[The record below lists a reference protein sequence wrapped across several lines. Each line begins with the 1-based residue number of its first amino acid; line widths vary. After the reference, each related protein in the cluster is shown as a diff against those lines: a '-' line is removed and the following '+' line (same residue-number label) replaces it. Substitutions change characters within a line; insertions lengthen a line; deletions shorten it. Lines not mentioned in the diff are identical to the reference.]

1 MDIKKLLN
9 KIEDCKKETQRKEL
23 VKNLCDQILKPKN
36 QKYFDQLPK
45 YNYEKTLNKLYSI
58 KEHNLFLELVTT
70 IIQKIPTLSEQY
82 RKTYQESILN
92 IIMSKK
98 DNNIDSIKANF
109 NYFLIVTKDLDD
121 ISNVKHKE
129 YLIYYMFFN
138 VLIKLNLDAKIIDL
152 FIKLEKYMS
161 KYQYEL
167 VLYIFTIH
175 AFIKKTESPD
185 DFNEQMLILPKI
197 IEFFKSKFFNESY
210 LKNYDIIKYI
220 FLMLLLYSPFKLE
233 VLMDLYNIEPNLFMN
248 LIQDIIEYSKNNFRD
263 LNINVQEANNSNK
276 ICDKN
281 SSYFININHFFS
293 DDNLESELSLKE
305 NILSNNFNN
314 KALLILEYQNFINR
328 TNLKEIQE
336 KNKNNIFKGI
346 IWTLSSL
353 ILKSYYITYKSKEN
367 KDINLEENKNNCLR
381 LFNLIISL
389 FNNIDIKSKEQFV
402 KQYLELIR
410 SLLREFQQIE
420 DWTHVLDII
429 NMCLDVVINK
439 DLTKE
444 NIEKKFKR
452 EIEILNEIFNI
463 IFNIN
468 KDKGLLNCD
477 IENLSILLFKFNQYI
492 EKDIIIN
499 FYIDI
504 YLKTEHKNKKNL
516 FESDNDNT
524 YINFINNL
532 QTVVYNMVCSSPNSH
547 PNAKNY
553 LMELIKN
560 NYINDNKPIDN
571 ENTELKSE
579 DNKNDLSISKRSLIE
594 KSIEKYLENFF
605 ICFGSNESNYSSF
618 NYLLTEILIQSYN
631 IKFVNKIITTLIFI
645 KNSNINSS
653 LYDKFIEQILGN
665 LFENIINNYT
675 KYPLSKEKFYFLIDF
690 FYDKNNMNDDNIL
703 KIALKL
709 LKCFIVNNR
718 YEVFFANNFNNN
730 NTKLSGININYNNR
744 HSMIVIDYNYHK
756 INQNKK
762 KYKDE
767 KEFEI
772 YHKECYSPFTVFPH
786 VYLFNS
792 INYHLVNNYQR
803 NHIFESILE
812 FYYSCLNRN
821 LYFLKNI
828 NFKEFLNLLLK
839 EKDLTK
845 IFYTKKITFYLLKIL
860 SSLPYQLHN
869 ELSFNSSEVIYKIK
883 SSSYSSD
890 DIQLLVDPKHKMS
903 FINSIINVWY
913 TLNSKVDTCLN
924 DIFSNEQL
932 NQTIFSKNNKNY
944 NKNTIDN
951 IIIKMI
957 NVGQLY
963 LWCGEL
969 NLYTQFEYI
978 YECIKILKLFLI
990 SDVNDILFV
999 KKNSNNVSEK
1009 NLNESI
1015 LLLCSN
1021 NQKSI
1026 TFIKS
1031 IVLKIFSQIFNTLN
1045 YKYFNKKYAFFIL
1058 SLLYEIKEIIILFVL
1073 KDNQK
1078 NNFNNTKRSFSNTN
1092 VKTQYAD
1099 MMNIS
1104 EEKESESLI
1113 LNAIFISMFL
1123 SWNYENKIIEIF
1135 DKYLNTNYK
1144 SKISNK
1150 DKYIILEKYYKE
1162 KIDFDEGI
1170 QNLIENISDSLSFY
1184 LMEYIPQKQTSTL
1197 ISIIDEIFPDHT
1209 SYREYFFYK
1218 MTEWTL
1224 KIKKNRDAL
1233 NIDHRNIYDIKFLN
1247 NISSFGKDQY
1257 IGEKILENAQVFYGN
1272 NSLIV
1277 INPISLSKC
1286 CFTLRNPISHM
1297 NLIFDS
1303 NMLFINNTNINE
1315 EIDKEYEDENE
1326 EENQKVSHE
1335 NNNEE
1340 LNESKSSSFDSE
1352 CDEFKQNDEEIMP
1365 DFLRTSTD
1373 KNLKTNYDLNDENK
1387 NSKELEYKDSS
1398 GDILW
1403 PIKKKNS
1410 ENNINKNY
1418 EIKNDSHKKK
1428 ESTEIE
1434 EKSSDSISNQQ
1445 QNTLGRHR
1453 YNSDFKMKYKESIL
1467 FYEQKKKMMD
1477 NCLKLFSIM
1486 AELTDY
1492 KLEQY
1497 KWIDLTKDNNMY
1509 NITKFVQ
1516 NLDLLPVYYCYNCG
1530 LIYYNEAEND
1540 PKSLASYMYFIE
1552 KLGSLYDYFDF
1563 YPDNNK
1569 KDLSNKLINKDIQK
1583 DKYIII
1589 NQDSLIRVNFHVL
1602 NLTEK
1607 DKNKIIEE
1615 NNIIFIWIDDFNNS
1629 YDFNTNAY
1637 DDKIKVFFIISKI
1650 SESYFKIHRKYNQI
1664 AKKEIM
1670 KVIEE
1675 LFLSEFIIDIECQ
1688 SSIQMLLNMIMHI
1701 EILIKISNQ
1710 KIDIKNNKM
1719 AFLKKQKEDGK
1730 NNTNI
1735 SDNNGDD
1742 NNVKNIVL
1750 DNQNI
1755 LISDDYINSSGCNT
1769 FGETESY
1776 LNEKD
1781 IMDKNINSFKKR
1793 YELIN
1798 KLCQN

>member
-1 MDIKKLLN
+1 MDIKKLLT
-9 KIEDCKKETQRKEL
+9 KIEECKKESQRKEL
-23 VKNLCDQILKPKN
+23 VKNLCNQILKPKN
-36 QKYFDQLPK
+36 QKYFEQLSK
-45 YNYEKTLNKLYSI
+45 HNYEKTLNKLYSI
-58 KEHNLFLELVTT
+58 KENNLFLEIVTT
-70 IIQKIPTLSEQY
+70 IIQNIPSLSDQY
-82 RKTYQESILN
+82 RKTYQEAIFN
-92 IIMSKK
+92 IIMPKK
-98 DNNIDSIKANF
+98 DNNIDSIKIDL
-109 NYFLIVTKDLDD
+109 NYFLIATKDLDD
-121 ISNVKHKE
+121 ISNIKHKE
-129 YLIYYMFFN
+129 YLVYYLFFN
-138 VLIKLNLDAKIIDL
+138 VLIKLNLEPKIIDL
-152 FIKLEKYMS
+152 FLKLEKYIS
-161 KYQYEL
+161 KNQSEL
-167 VLYIFTIH
+167 VLYVFIIH
-175 AFIKKTESPD
+175 SFINKNESAD
-185 DFNEQMLILPKI
+185 DFNEQMLVLPKI
-197 IEFFKSKFFNESY
+197 IEFFKIKFFKDATY
-210 LKNYDIIKYI
+210 LKDNCIIKYI

-233 VLMDLYNIEPNLFMN
+233 ILTNFYNNDSNLFIN
-248 LIQDIIEYSKNNFRD
+248 IIQDIILCLKNNVTD
-263 LNINVQEANNSNK
+263 LQEEDNNISDNNNSK
-276 ICDKN
+276 L
-281 SSYFININHFFS
+281 ININNFFS
-293 DDNLESELSLKE
+293 DDNLKNDSDNLKE
-305 NILSNNFNN
+305 NKLYNYFNN
-314 KALLILEYQNFINR
+314 KASLISEYQNFLNR
-328 TNLKEIQE
+328 INLKEFQE
-336 KNKNNIFKGI
+336 KNKNNFFKGI
-346 IWTLSSL
+346 FWTISSL
-353 ILKSYYITYKSKEN
+353 ILKSYYINNNSKES
-367 KDINLEENKNNCLR
+367 KDINKIGSKNNSQG
-381 LFNLIISL
+381 LFNLVLSL
-389 FNNIDIKSKEQFV
+389 FIYFDIKNKELFV

-410 SLLREFQQIE
+410 SLLKEFQLIE
-420 DWTHVLDII
+420 DWTHILDII
-429 NMCLDVVINK
+429 NMSLDVIINK
-439 DLTKE
+439 ELTKE

-452 EIEILNEIFNI
+452 EIEILNEIFEIIYNI
-463 IFNIN
+463 YN
-468 KDKGLLNCD
+468 KNGLLHCD
-477 IENLSILLFKFNQYI
+477 IDSLSIILSKFNQYI
-492 EKDIIIN
+492 EKDIIIS

-504 YLKTEHKNKKNL
+504 YLSTAHKNKKNL
-516 FESDNDNT
+516 IESKNNDK
-524 YINFINNL
+524 YINFINNI
-532 QTVVYNMVCSSPNSH
+532 QFVVYNMVCSNPNSH
-547 PNAKNY
+547 SIAKNN
-553 LMELIKN
+553 LMELIKT

-571 ENTELKSE
+571 ENSE
-579 DNKNDLSISKRSLIE
+579 SKNEENKNGENISIRSEIE
-594 KSIEKYLENFF
+594 KILEKYLENFF
-605 ICFGSNESNYSSF
+605 ICFGNNESNYLSF
-618 NYLLTEILIQSYN
+618 NYILTEILIQSYN
-631 IKFVNKIITTLIFI
+631 LNFVDKIITTLIFI
-645 KNSNINSS
+645 KSGNINTS
-653 LYDKFIEQILGN
+653 LYDKFIDQILGN
-665 LFENIINNYT
+665 LFERTINNYT
-675 KYPLSKEKFYFLIDF
+675 KYPLSKEKFDFLINF
-690 FYDKNNMNDDNIL
+690 FYNKNNMNDVNIL
-703 KIALKL
+703 KLALKL
-709 LKCFIVNNR
+709 LKCFIVNNQ
-718 YEVFFANNFNNN
+718 YELFFVNSFSNNN
-730 NTKLSGININYNNR
+730 NNNLNNINYNNK
-744 HSMIVIDYNYHK
+744 HNMIVIDYNYHK

-767 KEFEI
+767 KEFEA
-772 YHKECYSPFTVFPH
+772 YHKNFYKPYTVFPH
-786 VYLFNS
+786 VNLFNS
-792 INYHLVNNYQR
+792 LNYHLVNNYQR

-828 NFKEFLNLLLK
+828 NFKEFLNLILK

-869 ELSFNSSEVIYKIK
+869 ELSFNSSEIIYKIK

-890 DIQLLVDPKHKMS
+890 DIQLIVDPKHKMS
-903 FINSIINVWY
+903 IISSIINVWY
-913 TLNSKVDTCLN
+913 TLNSKVDACLN
-924 DIFSNEQL
+924 DIFSNKQL
-932 NQTIFSKNNKNY
+932 NQTIFNKNNKNY
-944 NKNTIDN
+944 NKNTIDS

-978 YECIKILKLFLI
+978 YECIKILKLYLI

-999 KKNSNNVSEK
+999 KKNSYNVNEK
-1009 NLNESI
+1009 NLNENI

-1021 NQKSI
+1021 NQNRI
-1026 TFIKS
+1026 AFIKN
-1031 IVLKIFSQIFNTLN
+1031 IVLKIFDQIFDTLN

-1078 NNFNNTKRSFSNTN
+1078 SNLNNTKRSFSNTN
-1092 VKTQYAD
+1092 VKPQYAD
-1099 MMNIS
+1099 MMNINIS
-1104 EEKESESLI
+1104 DEKENESLNLI

-1170 QNLIENISDSLSFY
+1170 QNLIETISDSLSLY
-1184 LMEYIPQKQTSTL
+1184 LMEYLPQKQASTL
-1197 ISIIDEIFPDHT
+1197 INIIDEIFPNHT

-1277 INPISLSKC
+1277 INPISISKC

-1303 NMLFINNTNINE
+1303 NILFINNTNINE
-1315 EIDKEYEDENE
+1315 EIDKEYEDDNE
-1326 EENQKVSHE
+1326 EENQKKSNE

-1340 LNESKSSSFDSE
+1340 LNESQSGSFDSE
-1352 CDEFKQNDEEIMP
+1352 CDEFKQNDEEIIP
-1365 DFLRTSTD
+1365 DFLRTSTNKD
-1373 KNLKTNYDLNDENK
+1373 LKTKYNLNDDNK
-1387 NSKELEYKDSS
+1387 NEKELEYRDSS

-1418 EIKNDSHKKK
+1418 EIKTESHKKK
-1428 ESTEIE
+1428 ESSEIE
-1434 EKSSDSISNQQ
+1434 EKSSGSISNQQ
-1445 QNTLGRHR
+1445 SNIIGRHR

-1467 FYEQKKKMMD
+1467 FYEQKKIMMD

-1497 KWIDLTKDNNMY
+1497 KWIDLTQDNNLY

-1516 NLDLLPVYYCYNCG
+1516 NLDLLPVYYSYNCG
-1530 LIYYNEAEND
+1530 LIYYNESEND

-1563 YPDNNK
+1563 YPDKNK

-1615 NNIIFIWIDDFNNS
+1615 NNIIFIWIDDLNNS

-1637 DDKIKVFFIISKI
+1637 DDKIKIFFIISKI
-1650 SESYFKIHRKYNQI
+1650 SENYFKIHRKYNQV

-1688 SSIQMLLNMIMHI
+1688 SSIQLLLNMIMHI

-1719 AFLKKQKEDGK
+1719 AFLKKQKENDK
-1730 NNTNI
+1730 NNTND
-1735 SDNNGDD
+1735 SDNNEND

-1755 LISDDYINSSGCNT
+1755 LISDDYINSSGCTT
-1769 FGETESY
+1769 FGEKENY

>member
-1 MDIKKLLN
+1 MDIKKLLI
-9 KIEDCKKETQRKEL
+9 KIEECKKEAQRKEL
-23 VKNLCDQILKPKN
+23 VKNLCDQILNPKN
-36 QKYFDQLPK
+36 QKYFEQLSK

-58 KEHNLFLELVTT
+58 KENNLFLELATT
-70 IIQKIPTLSEQY
+70 IVQNIPTLSDQY
-82 RKTYQESILN
+82 RKTYQETILN
-92 IIMSKK
+92 IIIPKK
-98 DNNIDSIKANF
+98 DNNIDSIKTNF
-109 NYFLIVTKDLDD
+109 NYFLIITKGLDD
-121 ISNVKHKE
+121 ISNIKLKE
-129 YLIYYMFFN
+129 FLIYYIFFN
-138 VLIKLNLDAKIIDL
+138 VLIKLNLEPKIIDL
-152 FIKLEKYMS
+152 LIKLEKYMS

-167 VLYIFTIH
+167 VLYIFLIH
-175 AFIKKTESPD
+175 VFINKNESSD

-197 IEFFKSKFFNESY
+197 IEFFKIRFFNEETY
-210 LKNYDIIKYI
+210 LKNYDIIKYV
-220 FLMLLLYSPFKLE
+220 FLMLLLYSPFKQE
-233 VLMDLYNIEPNLFMN
+233 ILMDFYNIDPNLFLN
-248 LIQDIIEYSKNNFRD
+248 LIQDIIHYLENNTKDINKKN
-263 LNINVQEANNSNK
+263 QEDNK
-276 ICDKN
+276 INIKN
-281 SSYFININHFFS
+281 FFS
-293 DDNLESELSLKE
+293 DENFDDLNLKDNKLY
-305 NILSNNFNN
+305 NYFNN
-314 KALLILEYQNFINR
+314 KAPLILEYQNFFNR
-328 TNLKEIQE
+328 INLKEFQQ
-336 KNKNNIFKGI
+336 KNRNNIFKGI
-346 IWTLSSL
+346 IWTISFL
-353 ILKSYYITYKSKEN
+353 ILKNYLISYNSKESKDVN
-367 KDINLEENKNNCLR
+367 KIENKSHSAL
-381 LFNLIISL
+381 LFNSIISL
-389 FNNIDIKSKEQFV
+389 FSNIDIKSKELFI

-410 SLLREFQQIE
+410 SILREFKLIE
-420 DWTHVLDII
+420 DWAYILDII
-429 NMCLDVVINK
+429 NMCLDVITNK

-463 IFNIN
+463 IFNIYN
-468 KDKGLLNCD
+468 NNGLLHCD
-477 IENLSILLFKFNQYI
+477 IEYLSMLLFKFNQYI
-492 EKDIIIN
+492 ENDKIIC
-499 FYIDI
+499 FYIKI
-504 YLKTEHKNKKNL
+504 YLTSEHKNKKNL
-516 FESDNDNT
+516 IESKNNNIN
-524 YINFINNL
+524 INFINNL
-532 QTVVYNMVCSSPNSH
+532 QTVVYNMVCSNPNSH
-547 PNAKNY
+547 SNAKNY
-553 LMELIKN
+553 LMDLIKN
-560 NYINDNKPIDN
+560 NYIDDNKSNDN
-571 ENTELKSE
+571 ENSELKNE
-579 DNKNDLSISKRSLIE
+579 DNKNDYIISKRNEIE
-594 KSIEKYLENFF
+594 KTIEKYLENFF
-605 ICFGSNESNYSSF
+605 ICFGNNDSNYSFFS
-618 NYLLTEILIQSYN
+618 YILTEILIQSYN
-631 IKFVNKIITTLIFI
+631 INFVDNIITTLIFI
-645 KNSNINSS
+645 KSNNINTS
-653 LYDKFIEQILGN
+653 LYDKFIDQIFGN
-665 LFENIINNYT
+665 LFESIINNYT
-675 KYPLSKEKFYFLIDF
+675 KYPISKEKFEFLINF
-690 FYDKNNMNDDNIL
+690 FYNKNNMNDVNIL

-709 LKCFIVNNR
+709 LKCFVVNNQ
-718 YEVFFANNFNNN
+718 YEVFFVKNCYNNTNNN
-730 NTKLSGININYNNR
+730 YLNNVNYNNK
-744 HSMIVIDYNYHK
+744 HNMIVIDYNYHK

-762 KYKDE
+762 KFKDE
-767 KEFEI
+767 KIFEI
-772 YHKECYSPFTVFPH
+772 YHKDFYKPFTVLPH
-786 VYLFNS
+786 VNIFNS
-792 INYHLVNNYQR
+792 LNYHLVNNYQR

-860 SSLPYQLHN
+860 SCLPYQLHN
-869 ELSFNSSEVIYKIK
+869 ELSFNSSEIIYKIK
-883 SSSYSSD
+883 SSSYSRD
-890 DIQLLVDPKHKMS
+890 DIQLIVDPKHKMS
-903 FINSIINVWY
+903 FISSIINVWY
-913 TLNSKVDTCLN
+913 TLNSKVDACLN

-932 NQTIFSKNNKNY
+932 NQTIFNKNNKNY
-944 NKNTIDN
+944 NKNSIDS

-978 YECIKILKLFLI
+978 YECIKILKLYMI

-999 KKNSNNVSEK
+999 KKNSYNVNEK
-1009 NLNESI
+1009 NLNENI
-1015 LLLCSN
+1015 LLLCN
-1021 NQKSI
+1021 NNHNAI
-1026 TFIKS
+1026 TFIKN
-1031 IVLKIFSQIFNTLN
+1031 IVLKIFNQIFNTLN

-1073 KDNQK
+1073 KDNLK
-1078 NNFNNTKRSFSNTN
+1078 GNLNNTKRSFSNTN
-1092 VKTQYAD
+1092 VKPQYAD

-1104 EEKESESLI
+1104 NEKESENESLNLI

-1184 LMEYIPQKQTSTL
+1184 LMEYIPQKQASTL
-1197 ISIIDEIFPDHT
+1197 INIIDEIFPNHS

-1233 NIDHRNIYDIKFLN
+1233 NIDHRNIYDMKFLN

-1277 INPISLSKC
+1277 INPISISKC

-1303 NMLFINNTNINE
+1303 NMPFFNNTNINE
-1315 EIDKEYEDENE
+1315 EIDKEYEDDNE
-1326 EENQKVSHE
+1326 EENQKRSNE
-1335 NNNEE
+1335 NNNED

-1352 CDEFKQNDEEIMP
+1352 CDEFKQNDEEIIP

-1373 KNLKTNYDLNDENK
+1373 KNLKTNYNLNDDNK
-1387 NSKELEYKDSS
+1387 NEKEFEYKDSS
-1398 GDILW
+1398 GEILW
-1403 PIKKKNS
+1403 PRKKKNS

-1428 ESTEIE
+1428 ESSEIE
-1434 EKSSDSISNQQ
+1434 EKSSGSISNQQ
-1445 QNTLGRHR
+1445 SNIIGRRR

-1497 KWIDLTKDNNMY
+1497 KWIDLTQDNNLY

-1530 LIYYNEAEND
+1530 LIYYNETEND

-1615 NNIIFIWIDDFNNS
+1615 NNIIFIWIDDLNNS
-1629 YDFNTNAY
+1629 YDFNTNAF

-1650 SESYFKIHRKYNQI
+1650 SENYFKIHRKYNQI

-1688 SSIQMLLNMIMHI
+1688 SSIQLLLNMIMHI

-1719 AFLKKQKEDGK
+1719 AFLKKQKENDK
-1730 NNTNI
+1730 INTNN
-1735 SDNNGDD
+1735 SDNNEND
-1742 NNVKNIVL
+1742 NSVKNIVL

-1755 LISDDYINSSGCNT
+1755 LISDDYINSSGCTT
-1769 FGETESY
+1769 FGEKENN